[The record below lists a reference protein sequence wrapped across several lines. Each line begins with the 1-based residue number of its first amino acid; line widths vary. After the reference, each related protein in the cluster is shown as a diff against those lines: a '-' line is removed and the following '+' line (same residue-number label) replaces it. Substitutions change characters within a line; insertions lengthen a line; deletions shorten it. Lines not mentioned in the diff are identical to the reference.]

1 MANCTALRMTQR
13 TGNGT
18 LVDNLSYTYT
28 GNQLTA
34 LQESVRTSLSE
45 DIYQPGA
52 TPNGTYEYDAN
63 GNMKKDSRKS
73 LTFNYNALNLLN
85 VVKENNA
92 VKANYRYL
100 ANGTKTSVRNGNGN
114 TGYDYDGSFVYTVT
128 NNTPTLEAAHFTD
141 GQLKATGVNYILTDH
156 LGSVRALVDANG
168 TLLEQNDYYPFGSK
182 HVNASY
188 ASSDN
193 RYTFSGKESQDLL
206 DLNTYDFGAR
216 MYDGNLGLWKM
227 RDALSECDYAST
239 PYNYCG
245 ENPIRY
251 IDPNGEMKVIYN
263 PDGTY
268 KETQSNNWFH
278 NTFFGLKIYIDYGNG
293 NLVQLSNEEFWLW
306 QRTGKYD
313 MIGTVEEGSAIFWEL
328 YINEPAEDWLDAGDK
343 FIASS
348 LYSLVNSPEV
358 LLTGRTLSGAYTT
371 PDERMSCFIDVAV
384 ACYGKVATS
393 TFKMVN
399 PKSWFK
405 FKRSNMHIP
414 VKEKKA
420 SYDAVKRVYEEES
433 KHLGVHENF
442 FSQINRLNEL
452 KDRYLEIEK

>member
-1 MANCTALRMTQR
+1 
-13 TGNGT
+13 
-18 LVDNLSYTYT
+18 
-28 GNQLTA
+28 
-34 LQESVRTSLSE
+34 
-45 DIYQPGA
+45 
-52 TPNGTYEYDAN
+52 
-63 GNMKKDSRKS
+63 
-73 LTFNYNALNLLN
+73 
-85 VVKENNA
+85 
-92 VKANYRYL
+92 
-100 ANGTKTSVRNGNGN
+100 
-114 TGYDYDGSFVYTVT
+114 
-128 NNTPTLEAAHFTD
+128 
-141 GQLKATGVNYILTDH
+141 
-156 LGSVRALVDANG
+156 
-168 TLLEQNDYYPFGSK
+168 
-182 HVNASY
+182 
-188 ASSDN
+188 
-193 RYTFSGKESQDLL
+193 
-206 DLNTYDFGAR
+206 
-216 MYDGNLGLWKM
+216 
-227 RDALSECDYAST
+227 
-239 PYNYCG
+239 
-245 ENPIRY
+245 
-251 IDPNGEMKVIYN
+251 
-263 PDGTY
+263 
-268 KETQSNNWFH
+268 
-278 NTFFGLKIYIDYGNG
+278 
-293 NLVQLSNEEFWLW
+293 
-306 QRTGKYD
+306 